1 MDEGP
6 WFDVGMVMEWG
17 EGEGCSPC
25 AQRHVA
31 RGHGRLYAAHCFEA
45 LGGG

>member
-6 WFDVGMVMEWG
+6 GFGVGIEDGTG
-17 EGEGCSPC
+17 EGVCSPC

-31 RGHGRLYAAHCFEA
+31 RGHGRLDAAHCFEA

>member
-1 MDEGP
+1 MR
-6 WFDVGMVMEWG
+6 VLVLVLVLRMERG
-17 EGEGCSPC
+17 EGVCSPC

-31 RGHGRLYAAHCFEA
+31 RGHGRLDAAHCFEA